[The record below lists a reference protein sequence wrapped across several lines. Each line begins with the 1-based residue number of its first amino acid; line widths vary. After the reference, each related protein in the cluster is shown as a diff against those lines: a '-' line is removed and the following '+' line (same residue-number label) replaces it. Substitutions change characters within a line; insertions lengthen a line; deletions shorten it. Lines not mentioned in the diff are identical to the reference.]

1 MFLQIT
7 LLFVA
12 SLAKTL
18 HKVSHQFSCGLHPC
32 KIVRTVKILLTMQT
46 KISYGNFVKNVMFL
60 FQLLLFVAAS
70 IKNYIRFLINFPADF
85 VLVKL

>member
-1 MFLQIT
+1 
-7 LLFVA
+7 
-12 SLAKTL
+12 
-18 HKVSHQFSCGLHPC
+18 
-32 KIVRTVKILLTMQT
+32 MQT